1 MVKRSELRQD
11 INWRE
16 VGDFDAS
23 RLLPH
28 LYIVG
33 DPEEE
38 QITAKFGDRD
48 YLDDNRKIVGAAKKV
63 IRELRRKA
71 DDLEREILWVTGDER
86 YMTYWEDKRS
96 GKL

>member
-33 DPEEE
+33 EPEEE

-63 IRELRRKA
+63 IRELRSTA
-71 DDLEREILWVTGDER
+71 DKLERDIRWVNGEPL
-86 YMTYWEDKRS
+86 YDK
-96 GKL
+96 K